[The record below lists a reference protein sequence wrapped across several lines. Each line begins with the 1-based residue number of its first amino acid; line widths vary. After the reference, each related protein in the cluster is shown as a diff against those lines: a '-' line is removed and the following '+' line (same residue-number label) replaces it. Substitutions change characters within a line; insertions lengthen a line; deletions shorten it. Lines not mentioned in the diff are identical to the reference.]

1 MICYCCGALATDTT
15 ELTHQSWVKGL
26 FGDFE
31 RVAVV
36 IRAPACAECAG
47 LEHTPGPTVGI
58 PGYKGKQKQERTF
71 VLHCPTH
78 GTQGPTDVA
87 DVDWHKAKVH
97 WKSAFPIKTRAG
109 RRVMVLD
116 YTERSA

>member
-1 MICYCCGALATDTT
+1 M
-15 ELTHQSWVKGL
+15 
-26 FGDFE
+26 
-31 RVAVV
+31 AVV
-36 IRAPACAECAG
+36 ICAPVCAECAG
-47 LEHTPGPTVGI
+47 LEHVPGPTVGI

-78 GTQGPTDVA
+78 GTQVPTDVA
-87 DVDWHKAKVH
+87 DVDWHKAKAH

-116 YTERSA
+116 YTERRA